1 MVCYRYDHLVR
12 SVARRH
18 GLNSFV
24 FFGYHHLLYDFLCP
38 QHRCRCSHR
47 FVREVSLNDVGG
59 NIKDEVKV
67 FRTVF
72 VSTKGTIVLVVAVVD
87 DVVVE
92 DVSRDDDNRDEMTLM
107 ESMR

>member
-1 MVCYRYDHLVR
+1 M
-12 SVARRH
+12 
-18 GLNSFV
+18 
-24 FFGYHHLLYDFLCP
+24 
-38 QHRCRCSHR
+38 
-47 FVREVSLNDVGG
+47 
-59 NIKDEVKV
+59 KV